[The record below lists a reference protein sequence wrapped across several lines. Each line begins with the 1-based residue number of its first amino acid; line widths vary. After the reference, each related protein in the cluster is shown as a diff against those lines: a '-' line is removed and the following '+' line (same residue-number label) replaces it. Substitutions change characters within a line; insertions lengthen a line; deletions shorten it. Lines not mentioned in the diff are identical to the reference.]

1 MTTEAFTPS
10 DRARQV
16 WRLSLVA
23 LWTIVSYSLWL
34 PGALATLGSPR
45 RHQAWNNWIQRTWTR
60 GLLRALGFIVEVKG
74 TAPPK
79 PFFMVANHLSY
90 VDVLVFGSQLGATF
104 ISKAE
109 LRRWPVLGH
118 LARVTG
124 TLFIKRESRRDAIRV
139 LEEIDRA
146 MARGAGVVLFPE
158 GTSSR
163 GDQVHPLR
171 PALLHWAATRTFP
184 VHTATVSYLSGDPRR
199 PADLAICWWGDVEFA
214 PHLTRLL
221 ATRRPRALLSFHP
234 TPVTGNDRRPLAL
247 ALREQL
253 RLAFIPIPTSEHPA

>member
-1 MTTEAFTPS
+1 MRTEAFTLS

-16 WRLSLVA
+16 WRLSLVV
-23 LWTIVSYSLWL
+23 LWTLVSYTLWL
-34 PGALATLGSPR
+34 PGALVTLGSAR

-60 GLLRALGFIVEVKG
+60 GLLRALGFAVEVRG
-74 TAPPK
+74 VAPAK

-109 LRRWPVLGH
+109 LGSWPVLGH
-118 LARVTG
+118 LARITG
-124 TLFIKRESRRDAIRV
+124 TLFINRDSKRDAIRV

-146 MARGAGVVLFPE
+146 ITRGAGVVLFPE

-163 GDQVHPLR
+163 GDRVHPLR
-171 PALLHWAATRTFP
+171 PALLHWAATRSFP

-199 PADLAICWWGDVEFA
+199 PADLAICWWGDMEFA
-214 PHLTRLL
+214 PHLTQLL
-221 ATRRPRALLSFHP
+221 AARRPRAVLSFHP

-253 RLAFIPIPTSEHPA
+253 MRNFIPIPTSEHLA